1 MSYKD
6 RMPGIKEEAF
16 EKNTS
21 TYALQGIN
29 YFPEQLSIMDEG
41 NEDGEYSGF
50 WGHVGVLMN
59 GTNEYKWYPI
69 TRNTQEYIKYDTSRN
84 QGNIVIPCMNNIAL
98 FCNSANIKNIILLDD
113 ACDPPAGLNWDSS
126 VDEGNIPLAFYEILD
141 EYAIG
146 CYILSDKEEK
156 HFSDSMIK
164 KIEKFI
170 SMNKYDNEDIYEMT
184 NYSTVYY
191 NDNSIWHTQIDLLE
205 SDELINSIMDA
216 YETTI
221 DTNLLQS
228 DKILIYDE
236 QEMASLLN
244 MKNVSIIE
252 IPLIKLEEAIKKY
265 REENQEEY
273 SEEYLEE

>member
-29 YFPEQLSIMDEG
+29 YFPEQLSIMDEYG
-41 NEDGEYSGF
+41 EDEESSGF
-50 WGHVGVLMN
+50 WGHIGVLMN

-69 TRNTQEYIKYDTSRN
+69 TRNTQEYIKYNTNRD
-84 QGNIVIPCMNNIAL
+84 QKNIVIPCMNNIVL
-98 FCNSANIKNIILLDD
+98 FCNSENIKNIVLLDD
-113 ACDPPAGLNWDSS
+113 ACDSPAGLNWDSS
-126 VDEGNIPLAFYEILD
+126 VDEGSIPLAFYEILD
-141 EYAIG
+141 EYAID
-146 CYILSDKEEK
+146 CFLLSDKEES

-164 KIEKFI
+164 KIERFI
-170 SMNKYDNEDIYEMT
+170 SMNKYDDEDIYEMT

-191 NDNSIWHTQIDLLE
+191 NDNSMWHTQIDLE
-205 SDELINSIMDA
+205 KSDELIRSIMDA
-216 YETTI
+216 YETI
-221 DTNLLQS
+221 ESNLLQPE
-228 DKILIYDE
+228 KILMYDE

-252 IPLIKLEEAIKKY
+252 IPLMKLEEAIKKY

-273 SEEYLEE
+273 LED